1 MAAARRRLSQ
11 RLRAALNR
19 LLPRLLPLVAP
30 LLIIAAAFIVR
41 RQFNEISGTD
51 LADALRRIPNPA
63 ILTSAAL
70 TALAYFFLAL
80 SEWFAVLFGAGR
92 LRFPLVAV
100 ISFACTAVGHNFGN
114 AVFVGGALRA
124 RMYAAQGL
132 GAVAISRVVVFH
144 SLAYW
149 IGYLILAGLLFIFD
163 PPPDSG
169 RVHIPPL
176 SLQVIGGG
184 FLLLALAYFG
194 VSAEPSGGFARKL
207 TRRWT
212 QFRVPPLR
220 IAASQAAL
228 NALDLACAAGAL
240 YVLLNLGS
248 RLPFNEFLAI
258 YLLALIAGIASQV
271 PGGLGIFETAML
283 LLLRDALPIPALVGG
298 LLVFRLV
305 FYFIPFALALA
316 VLLIFELRL
325 RWTRAAHR
333 PFP

>member
-1 MAAARRRLSQ
+1 M
-11 RLRAALNR
+11 
-19 LLPRLLPLVAP
+19 V
-30 LLIIAAAFIVR
+30 VR
-41 RQFNEISGTD
+41 RQFSEISLAD
-51 LADALRRIPNPA
+51 LPDALRRIPNPA
-63 ILTSAAL
+63 IFTAAAL
-70 TALAYFFLAL
+70 TVLAYIFIVLC
-80 SEWFAVLFGAGR
+80 EWFAVLFGAGR
-92 LRFPLVAV
+92 LRFSAVAA
-100 ISFACTAVGHNFGN
+100 ISFACTSVGHNFGN
-114 AVFVGGALRA
+114 AIFVGGALRA

-149 IGYLILAGLLFIFD
+149 IGYLVLAGFLFVYD

-194 VSAEPSGGFARKL
+194 VAAEPSGGFARKL

-212 QFRVPPLR
+212 QFRIPPLR
-220 IAASQAAL
+220 IAVSQAAL
-228 NALDLACAAGAL
+228 MALDLACAAAAL
-240 YVLLNLGS
+240 YVLLGLS
-248 RLPFNEFLAI
+248 DRLPFNEFLGI

-305 FYFIPFALALA
+305 FYLIPFALALA
-316 VLLIFELRL
+316 VILIFELRL
-325 RWTRAAHR
+325 RWSRADRRR
-333 PFP
+333 PA